1 MSNVNESEQV
11 LELAQTLSRE
21 FQIPS
26 AALVSLEGIAVNLA
40 TAEVLTAIIP
50 LGVFNG
56 ARQLTFVIAG
66 GDAGGGTL
74 VIAGNDTGGNAQ
86 TETLTFTMPN
96 ETMTTANAY
105 VASGL
110 TATPATF
117 TQGTADVTG
126 TVSGNWVVQSSR
138 KNATPRVW
146 MNEFQPSRALTAD
159 EPIAEIKGSPSRIYQ
174 IAGGNAGVEG
184 WLDLCVYP
192 YVLGW
197 L

>member
-66 GDAGGGTL
+66 GDAVWWHDRG
-74 VIAGNDTGGNAQ
+74 IAGNDTGGNAQ

-174 IAGGNAGVEG
+174 ITGGNAGVEG
-184 WLDLCVYP
+184 WLDHVYTLT
-192 YVLGW
+192 Y
-197 L
+197 